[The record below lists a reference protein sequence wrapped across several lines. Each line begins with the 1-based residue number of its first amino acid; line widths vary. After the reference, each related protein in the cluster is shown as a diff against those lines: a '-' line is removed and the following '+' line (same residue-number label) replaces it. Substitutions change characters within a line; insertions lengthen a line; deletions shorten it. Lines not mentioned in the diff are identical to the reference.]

1 MDATLTAV
9 VRLFEQGYTQ
19 TQIGRKLNLSL
30 GKVRK
35 ILLTVGLIET
45 EESQFLKQGLTV
57 EEIARKLGKTVGAV
71 SGRIPY
77 AKGMYCAEYPSENAL
92 KIRETR
98 KKKEKIEP

>member
-1 MDATLTAV
+1 MDATFTAV

-30 GKVRK
+30 CKVRK

-45 EESQFLKQGLTV
+45 EESKFLKQGLAV

-77 AKGMYCAEYPSENAL
+77 AKGMY
-92 KIRETR
+92 KIGRAHV
-98 KKKEKIEP
+98 

>member
-1 MDATLTAV
+1 MDATFTAV

-45 EESQFLKQGLTV
+45 EESKFLKQGLTV
-57 EEIARKLGKTVGAV
+57 EEIAQKLNKTVKAV
-71 SGRIPY
+71 SSRIPY
-77 AKGMYCAEYPSENAL
+77 EKGMYNAEYPSENAL

-98 KKKEKIEP
+98 NKKGED